1 MIKFKKTNVIDCH
14 DLDEL
19 VMKTYGR
26 QYCFQQQDGCQPR
39 GHVNIT
45 VPEGDWDYEN
55 DTIPEVVNG
64 DQMGVS
70 FKSWLERDPKQL
82 LEGDDSEFS
91 LKLWWDRNFY
101 PSLSMVIND
110 LHSKGLIPEGEYV
123 IKIDW

>member
-1 MIKFKKTNVIDCH
+1 MIKYKETKVIDCH

-26 QYCFQQQDGCQPR
+26 QYCFQQQDGCQGR

-45 VPEGDWDYEN
+45 VPESDWDYEN

-70 FKSWLERDPKQL
+70 FKSWLERDPEQL
-82 LEGDDSEFS
+82 LEDDDSEFS

-101 PSLSMVIND
+101 PSLNMVIND
-110 LHSKGLIPEGEYV
+110 LHSKGLIKEGEYV